1 MRASKEELLARR
13 RELIARS
20 DAYREDI
27 ARSVEVWRGP
37 LDTVDRVRGIV
48 RDIGQKAPWL
58 ASLAGAVWMVARGR
72 GKRGRGF
79 KAPGIFG
86 TAQLAWSV
94 AQGILGVASTFRRRS
109 GRT

>member
-1 MRASKEELLARR
+1 MASKEELLARR

-27 ARSVEVWRGP
+27 ARSAEVWRAP
-37 LDTVDRVRGIV
+37 LGTVDRVLGV
-48 RDIGQKAPWL
+48 VKDIGNRAPWL
-58 ASLAGAVWMVARGR
+58 AGLAGAAWMVMR

-79 KAPGIFG
+79 KVPGVIG
-86 TAQLAWSV
+86 TAQTAWSV
-94 AQGILGVASTFRRRS
+94 VNAILGVTSTFRRRS

>member
-1 MRASKEELLARR
+1 VRASKQELLARR
-13 RELIARS
+13 EELIAKS
-20 DAYREDI
+20 EMYREDI
-27 ARSVEVWRGP
+27 VRQVGVWSRP
-37 LDTVDRVRGIV
+37 LGAVDRVLGVVSGIG
-48 RDIGQKAPWL
+48 RKAPWL
-58 ASLAGAVWMVARGR
+58 ASLAGAAWMVMR

-86 TAQLAWSV
+86 TAQFAWSV

>member
-1 MRASKEELLARR
+1 MKASKQELLARR
-13 RELIARS
+13 QELIAKS
-20 DAYREDI
+20 DMYREDI
-27 ARSVEVWRGP
+27 VRCVGVWSRP
-37 LDTVDRVRGIV
+37 LGAVDRVLGV
-48 RDIGQKAPWL
+48 VNDIGRKAPWL
-58 ASLAGAVWMVARGR
+58 ASLAGAAWMVMR

-79 KAPGIFG
+79 KAPRIFG

>member
-1 MRASKEELLARR
+1 MASKEELLARR

-27 ARSVEVWRGP
+27 ARSAEVWRAP
-37 LDTVDRVRGIV
+37 LGTVDRVVGIA
-48 RDIGQKAPWL
+48 RDIGERAPWL
-58 ASLAGAVWMVARGR
+58 ASLAGAIWMVARGR
-72 GKRGRGF
+72 DKRGRGF

-86 TAQLAWSV
+86 AAQLAWSV
-94 AQGILGVASTFRRRS
+94 AQGILGVTSTFRRRS

>member
-1 MRASKEELLARR
+1 VKASKQELLARR
-13 RELIARS
+13 QELIAKS
-20 DAYREDI
+20 DMYREDI
-27 ARSVEVWRGP
+27 VRCVGVWSRP
-37 LDTVDRVRGIV
+37 LGAVDRVLGV
-48 RDIGQKAPWL
+48 VNDIGRKAPWL
-58 ASLAGAVWMVARGR
+58 ASLAGAAWMVMR

-79 KAPGIFG
+79 KAPRIFG